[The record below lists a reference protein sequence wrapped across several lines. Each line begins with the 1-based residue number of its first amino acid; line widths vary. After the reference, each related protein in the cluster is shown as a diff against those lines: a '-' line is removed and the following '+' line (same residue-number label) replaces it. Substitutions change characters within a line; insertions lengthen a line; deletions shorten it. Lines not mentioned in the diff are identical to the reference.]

1 MKLKREIFTMS
12 EALFDALKANG
23 TTTDNLQNIFNDI
36 ITDFEKAIK
45 NGDESEI
52 ALEHAIDVFLGEC
65 GYQEASDSVKDFLG
79 LDEERYY
86 SV

>member
-1 MKLKREIFTMS
+1 MKLK
-12 EALFDALKANG
+12 
-23 TTTDNLQNIFNDI
+23 
-36 ITDFEKAIK
+36 FEKAIK

-52 ALEHAIDVFLGEC
+52 ALERAIDVFLGEC